1 MTTDRRKKM
10 NLTESLL
17 TAFDSLTTNKMRAAL
32 TMLGIIIGVAA
43 VIALLSVGNGVSASI
58 ESQIQAIGSNLI
70 SVMTDTDNSGG
81 YQTLSMRDA
90 EMLADPFYAPAVKD
104 VAVVIQGTQPV
115 IHGSRNTRVT
125 VAGITPNYLE
135 MRNQTLELGDGLTEN
150 DVDTKARVAVLGA
163 NVADDLFPDDEF
175 PIGETI
181 KIRGVQYEVIG
192 VLTSK
197 GGVGF
202 LNEDDLVYVPFT
214 TAQSQLYRVRTR
226 SGEQAVHGIVVQAQS
241 EELMDEATQQIK
253 DTLRQNHDIAYQADD
268 DFIILNQADV
278 LEAFDVIT
286 GALTLFLGAIA
297 GISLVV
303 GGIGIMN
310 IMLVSVTE
318 RTREIGIRKAVG
330 ALKRDILAQFL
341 IESLV
346 MSLIGG
352 LLGIALGILISNFVG
367 NLSDELIPVVD
378 VSTVLM
384 ASGFAAAVGLVFG
397 LYPAWRAASLRPIE
411 ALRYE

>member
-1 MTTDRRKKM
+1 M

-17 TAFDSLTTNKMRAAL
+17 TALDSLLTNKMRAAL
-32 TMLGIIIGVAA
+32 TMLGVIIGVAA
-43 VIALLSVGNGVSASI
+43 VIALLAIGNGVSASI
-58 ESQIQAIGSNLI
+58 ESEIQAIGSNLI
-70 SVMTDTDNSGG
+70 SILTDTDKSGG
-81 YQTLSMRDA
+81 YQALSMRDA

-104 VAVVIQGTQPV
+104 VAVVIQGSQPV
-115 IHGSRNTRVT
+115 VYGSRDTRVT
-125 VAGITPNYLE
+125 VVGVTPNYFD
-135 MRNQTLELGDGLTEN
+135 MRNLTLELGDGLTEN
-150 DVDTKARVAVLGA
+150 DLDIKARVAVLGA

-175 PIGETI
+175 PIGETV

-192 VLTSK
+192 VLK
-197 GGVGF
+197 ARGGVGF
-202 LNEDDLVYVPFT
+202 ISDDDQVFIPFT
-214 TAQSQLYRVRTR
+214 TAQSRLYRRVRTR
-226 SGEQAVHGIVVQAQS
+226 SGEPAVHGIVIQAQS

-253 DTLRQNHDIAYQADD
+253 ETLRESHGIAYQADD
-268 DFIILNQADV
+268 DFSIVSQSDV
-278 LEAFDVIT
+278 LEAFDVIMGT
-286 GALTLFLGAIA
+286 ITIFLGAIA

-330 ALKRDILAQFL
+330 ALKRDILIQFL

-352 LLGIALGILISNFVG
+352 LLGIALGIVISNFVG
-367 NLSDELIPVVD
+367 NLSADLTPVVD
-378 VSTVLM
+378 VGTVLM
-384 ASGFAAAVGLVFG
+384 ASGFAAAVGLIFG
-397 LYPAWRAASLRPIE
+397 IYPAWRAASLRPIE